1 MKKNITLI
9 ASNLLKEGKVVAFPT
24 ETVYGL
30 GADAKNIKAI
40 NKIYSIKNRPRSN
53 PLIIHV
59 SSYFKF
65 KKWLKIVPAVT
76 YKICNFFSP
85 GAITILLKKKVVLN
99 IL

>member
-1 MKKNITLI
+1 MKKNITLV
-9 ASNLLKEGKVVAFPT
+9 ASNLLRKGKIVAFPT

-40 NKIYSIKNRPRSN
+40 NKIYRVKNRPKSN

-65 KKWLKIVPAVT
+65 KKWSKIIPAVT
-76 YKICNFFSP
+76 YKICSFFSP
-85 GAITILLKKKVVLN
+85 GAITILLKKKVVLS